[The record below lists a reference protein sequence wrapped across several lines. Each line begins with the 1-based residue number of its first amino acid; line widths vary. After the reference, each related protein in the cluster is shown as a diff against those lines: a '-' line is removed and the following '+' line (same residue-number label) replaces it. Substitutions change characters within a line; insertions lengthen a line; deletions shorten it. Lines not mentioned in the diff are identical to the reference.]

1 MQWRLLASFATS
13 LIRLYIR
20 VKFSK
25 IFHFRTPG
33 LKFCLF
39 RLQTT
44 ILVNANISNSIL
56 ISFRHLWFISE
67 QILGI
72 DTSYHQIRICFV
84 RDGNTKLCVLIFL
97 FKNWHS
103 VCFTELGATSI
114 EKIPKISAS
123 GRNFLE
129 PLPPLQKRALPM
141 KTSVFRT

>member
-72 DTSYHQIRICFV
+72 DTSYHQIRICFIK
-84 RDGNTKLCVLIFL
+84 DGNTKLCVLIFL
-97 FKNWHS
+97 FNNWHS
-103 VCFTELGATSI
+103 VCNVRTQSIYGLSCISSCLTLIICAHKNNFTMLSSE
-114 EKIPKISAS
+114 
-123 GRNFLE
+123 R
-129 PLPPLQKRALPM
+129 
-141 KTSVFRT
+141 